1 MFFVSI
7 SIIPNSRSSAKKS
20 AAAPDDN
27 NSEVSNY
34 DFNAMMDKEFIS
46 SVISE
51 LTENMKILIQLE
63 FQNIIQECKN
73 QLEEV
78 SSTVAML

>member
-51 LTENMKILIQLE
+51 LTKNMK
-63 FQNIIQECKN
+63 F
-73 QLEEV
+73 
-78 SSTVAML
+78 

>member
-7 SIIPNSRSSAKKS
+7 SIIPNSRSSAKKL
-20 AAAPDDN
+20 AAASDDN